1 MPIAIIRHLPNCQPV
16 LHGVVQ
22 ESNNLDVDD
31 EQHYMKNRADSVV
44 EEFKKKFV
52 EFNAATFYY
61 QNISERELNM

>member
-1 MPIAIIRHLPNCQPV
+1 MPLAIIRHLPNCQPV